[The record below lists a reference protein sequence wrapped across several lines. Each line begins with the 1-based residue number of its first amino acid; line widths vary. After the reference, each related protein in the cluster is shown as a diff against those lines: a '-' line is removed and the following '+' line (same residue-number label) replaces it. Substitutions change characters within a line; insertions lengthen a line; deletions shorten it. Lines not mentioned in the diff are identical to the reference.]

1 MSVFEI
7 VDRQLVE
14 GPIGVIGSEEFEKLI
29 TKDFEIR
36 SERVREMNK
45 NMNERIA
52 LCKLMKEREKK
63 EYERENAI
71 MQFERV
77 TRKRCQKL
85 GWNSFRIM
93 IVLKSQVFYEF
104 GYPKFKRRMKK
115 IEKKNEKYML
125 KGFFNEKKN
134 PLPVLEAKSVVVNC
148 ILKENVLHVIQPVSV
163 FPKCS
168 GISEIH
174 PSKIEAHLKEKE
186 NLLPVLEAKSLIVNC
201 ILKENV
207 LHVIQPV
214 SVFPECK
221 RISEIHPFKVEAY
234 LKGGS
239 QGGSVFVNLENKI
252 APKQIL
258 HEFLQKK
265 GEKLPIYEPQ
275 SVSKSK
281 QTCFGCK
288 CLVYI
293 KNISYRFEVK
303 PIYTRIK
310 DAEHAVAEEAY
321 KKLASIHYEDEF
333 GGEINL
339 VNYKSRLQEVCFKKG
354 LGYPIY
360 NSQFKGS
367 GFETI
372 LLLAGREFI
381 GSGRKKKFSE
391 QESARLC
398 LEFFQLGYEDSRNF
412 KTQLYVYSQT
422 NKIEDPKFAAFCK
435 GPYHDL
441 LWRVECSLGELS
453 STSFWHK
460 TKKKAEQESARLVY
474 DQIQFKK
481 PSPPG
486 MLLNFLL
493 KDQTISILEKIEIS
507 ETIKEKEEGNL
518 LMDEMLESFM
528 KDLSDDEKEVFHDSS
543 SVSGDD
549 SVGDEILL

>member
-14 GPIGVIGSEEFEKLI
+14 GPIGVIGSEDFEKLI
-29 TKDFEIR
+29 AKDFEIR

-63 EYERENAI
+63 EYDRENAI

-77 TRKRCQKL
+77 TRKKCQKL

-104 GYPKFKRRMKK
+104 GYLKFKRRMKK

-148 ILKENVLHVIQPVSV
+148 VLKECVS
-163 FPKCS
+163 
-168 GISEIH
+168 
-174 PSKIEAHLKEKE
+174 
-186 NLLPVLEAKSLIVNC
+186 
-201 ILKENV
+201 
-207 LHVIQPV
+207 HVIQPV
-214 SVFPECK
+214 SVFPECSK
-221 RISEIHPFKVEAY
+221 ISEIHPFKIEAY
-234 LKGGS
+234 LVGGS
-239 QGGSVFVNLENKI
+239 QGGNVVVNLENKI

-265 GEKLPIYEPQ
+265 GEKLPVYEPQ

-303 PIYTRIK
+303 PIFTRVK

-333 GGEINL
+333 GGEISL

-460 TKKKAEQESARLVY
+460 TKKKAEQESAKLVY

-481 PSPPG
+481 PSPPS

-493 KDQTISILEKIEIS
+493 KDQTISILEKIEVS

-518 LMDEMLESFM
+518 FMDEMLESFM
-528 KDLSDDEKEVFHDSS
+528 KDLSDNEEEVFHDSS